1 MRKVGLQHEGATNT
15 AERQLSGVHER
26 TRHRNTR
33 RHGAGRY
40 CGLLLQTRCPDA
52 RFDGSGA
59 PQSCHLADPTVPDR
73 TLALTEDGPDPTP
86 WLLRGARVLR
96 ESGATTLAIPCNTA
110 HAFLPAISSQLGL
123 PVVHMIDEVARHI
136 RTLSP
141 AVTSVG
147 LLATTG
153 TVRTGLYQQWLSEY
167 SIDVLVPG
175 PAIQDELVMPA
186 IRAIKSGN
194 VGDETTDKL
203 VRAADLLVE
212 SGAQVVVAGCTE
224 IPLGLPPTPQP
235 VRSSIRQQ
243 FSPALCSGG
252 LRMPGDTLRWSFRAD
267 LQQGGCRV
275 RYPVCCVAVNRL
287 SEHE

>member
-1 MRKVGLQHEGATNT
+1 MSDPVIGILGGMGPAATADFYSKLVALTPGSTDQEHPKV
-15 AERQLSGVHER
+15 VIW
-26 TRHRNTR
+26 
-33 RHGAGRY
+33 
-40 CGLLLQTRCPDA
+40 
-52 RFDGSGA
+52 
-59 PQSCHLADPTVPDR
+59 ADPTVPDR
-73 TLALTEDGPDPTP
+73 TLALTENGPDPTP
-86 WLLRGARVLR
+86 WLIRGARVLR

-212 SGAQVVVAGCTE
+212 
-224 IPLGLPPTPQP
+224 
-235 VRSSIRQQ
+235 
-243 FSPALCSGG
+243 
-252 LRMPGDTLRWSFRAD
+252 
-267 LQQGGCRV
+267 
-275 RYPVCCVAVNRL
+275 
-287 SEHE
+287 